1 MKEEPREFALE
12 YAGFWIRLAAALIDF
27 MILVAGLYI
36 LYCVISQSF
45 FWIFPDIR
53 EFTRSL
59 VDISQGAPVSGTTVW
74 LIAVILLVFL
84 IGSTIY
90 FVATWATTG
99 QTVGKMSMGIKII
112 RTDSSPLD
120 LRFAFI
126 RFLGSLLSVATLG
139 IGFIVLAFDSHKQA
153 LHDRIA
159 DTYVVKLPVKQ
170 VIYDSSLARGGAG

>member
-1 MKEEPREFALE
+1 MKEKPKEFALE
-12 YAGFWIRLAAALIDF
+12 YAGFWIRLAAALVDF
-27 MILVAGLYI
+27 TILIAGIYI

-45 FWIFPDIR
+45 FWIFPDIGK
-53 EFTRSL
+53 FALSL
-59 VDISQGAPVSGTTVW
+59 VDILKGAPVSGATVW
-74 LIAVILLVFL
+74 LIAMILLVFL

-90 FVATWATTG
+90 FVATWATSG

-126 RFLGSLLSVATLG
+126 RFLGCILSVASLG
-139 IGFIVLAFDSHKQA
+139 IGFIILAFDSHKQS

-170 VIYDSSLARGGAG
+170 VVYDRTLVRGGIG